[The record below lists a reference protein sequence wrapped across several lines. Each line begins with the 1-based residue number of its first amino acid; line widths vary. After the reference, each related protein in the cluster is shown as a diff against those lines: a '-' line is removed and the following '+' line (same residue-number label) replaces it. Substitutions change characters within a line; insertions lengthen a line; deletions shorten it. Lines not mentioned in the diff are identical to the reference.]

1 MLSSNEVL
9 IDHELDGTILYA
21 FKRLLQRERR
31 RVIATNLRRNCP
43 TVVARCSRIAINRA
57 RDRIAGLAE
66 SCPCLLELDR
76 IGRGYIRREQSDCIN
91 RENGLV
97 VVDENAQSCQFRI
110 GKDRDWR

>member
-31 RVIATNLRRNCP
+31 RVIAADLRRNGP
-43 TVVARCSRIAINRA
+43 TVVARRSRIAINRG

-76 IGRGYIRREQSDCIN
+76 IARGYIRRKQSN
-91 RENGLV
+91 RVDRQNGLV
-97 VVDENAQSCQFRI
+97 VVDENAQSC
-110 GKDRDWR
+110 